1 MDSGL
6 HSVVTYCLLVA
17 RWLLCLHLPII
28 LLSIVRKAKAFPE
41 PHLNCSRCLLLSH
54 WPGPCFLTIHSCQ
67 DTWKL
72 SILLFRFNCIR
83 GKKEGRWEWG
93 WARCVCH
100 SSFCLSWCHLKYILQ
115 KKKKTKHTSLVLRCS
130 EGLVNPRLMFMVHE
144 QQSSFLRLIL
154 FYSHKACTALHA
166 SIFS

>member
-6 HSVVTYCLLVA
+6 HSVVTYSLLVA

-28 LLSIVRKAKAFPE
+28 LSSIVRKTKAFPE
-41 PHLNCSRCLLLSH
+41 PHLNYSRCLLLSH
-54 WPGPCFLTIHSCQ
+54 WPGSRLLTIHSCR

-83 GKKEGRWEWG
+83 SKKEGRWEWG
-93 WARCVCH
+93 WARFVCH
-100 SSFCLSWCHLKYILQ
+100 SSFCLSWRHLKNILQ
-115 KKKKTKHTSLVLRCS
+115 KKPKKHTSLVLRCS
-130 EGLVNPRLMFMVHE
+130 EGLVNPRLVFMAHE
-144 QQSSFLRLIL
+144 QQSSFPRLIL
-154 FYSHKACTALHA
+154 FYSHKTCTALHA